1 MIFKNKIEVVKLF
14 YKGYNDYLP
23 KMLLKSICSKRVCS
37 NSLRVKN
44 NLMAFKFNTKFIKN
58 SLEYRGLVFW
68 NLVHDSEDGS
78 HLSLFK
84 RKRNEDYFKDF
95 NIKM

>member
-1 MIFKNKIEVVKLF
+1 M
-14 YKGYNDYLP
+14 
-23 KMLLKSICSKRVCS
+23 
-37 NSLRVKN
+37 RVKN
-44 NLMAFKFNTKFIKN
+44 NLVAFKFNTKFIKN
-58 SLEYRGLVFW
+58 SLEYRGSVFW

-95 NIKM
+95 NIKMQWIDIGKAILYITNNLYGIGIL